1 MKTTPPKSSP
11 QAGRT
16 LIQTIFSPSLLAG
29 RAGVGLTL
37 YFVYLKNNQLI
48 FRHQNEKS

>member
-16 LIQTIFSPSLLAG
+16 LIQTIFSLFLLAG
-29 RAGVGLTL
+29 RVGVGLNL
-37 YFVYLKNNQLI
+37 YFVNLKI
-48 FRHQNEKS
+48 IIDF